1 MKVIKT
7 VYFTVFL
14 IFINIYTILAD
25 NTPADPG
32 TDPPGPLEPPGGP
45 IDSYL
50 LVLII
55 AALVLGMVVIY
66 RNKIKKASV

>member
-14 IFINIYTILAD
+14 ILINICGLFAQPSQ
-25 NTPADPG
+25 PADAGP
-32 TDPPGPLEPPGGP
+32 PLEPPGGP

-55 AALVLGMVVIY
+55 AALLLGMVVIY
-66 RNKIKKASV
+66 KNKIKKASV

>member
-7 VYFTVFL
+7 VFFTFFL
-14 IFINIYTILAD
+14 ILINVYSAFA
-25 NTPADPG
+25 TPEPDPG
-32 TDPPGPLEPPGGP
+32 DPPLEPPGSP

-55 AALVLGMVVIY
+55 AALLLGMVVIY
-66 RNKIKKASV
+66 RNKIKRASV